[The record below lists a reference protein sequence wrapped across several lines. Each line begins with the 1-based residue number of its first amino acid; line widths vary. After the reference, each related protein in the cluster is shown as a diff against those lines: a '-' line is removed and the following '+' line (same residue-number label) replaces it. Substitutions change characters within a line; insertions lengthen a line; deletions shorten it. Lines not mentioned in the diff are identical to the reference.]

1 MTRNEL
7 EPIILERLSEFFKR
21 PFKPE
26 ELDQSYDSLGADSMD
41 MVILAHE
48 LESVVG
54 KKINPELFM
63 QHDSLSAAIDALFNN
78 ACCL

>member
-1 MTRNEL
+1 MTRDQL
-7 EPIILERLSEFFKR
+7 EPIVVKRLSEFLGR
-21 PFKPE
+21 PFNAE
-26 ELDQSYDSLGADSMD
+26 QLNQSYDTLGADSMD

-63 QHDSLSAAIDALFNN
+63 QHDSLNASLDALFS
-78 ACCL
+78 

>member
-1 MTRNEL
+1 MTRDQL
-7 EPIILERLSEFFKR
+7 EPIVIKRLSEFLGR
-21 PFKPE
+21 PFQAE
-26 ELDQSYDSLGADSMD
+26 QLNQSYDSLGADSMD

-63 QHDSLSAAIDALFNN
+63 QHDSLNASLDALFS
-78 ACCL
+78 